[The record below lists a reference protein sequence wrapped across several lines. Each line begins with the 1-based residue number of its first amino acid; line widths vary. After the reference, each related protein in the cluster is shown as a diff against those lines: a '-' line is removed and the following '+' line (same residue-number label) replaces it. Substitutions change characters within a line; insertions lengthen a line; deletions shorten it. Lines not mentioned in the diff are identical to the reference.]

1 MRSTEETFN
10 FKLLLIR
17 FKTDILLKFY
27 NFFFYVTFFL
37 FFFPK
42 KKEMKLCILRMPK
55 ESKKKRVLSYSENSL
70 KSRSEFW
77 VVKKDVTA
85 VISTKMLVKHSHFR
99 DVCSVFTLDLM
110 LCVVAGATRQYFM
123 YPKSEH
129 TECVT
134 RGFSASHQKYTT
146 GFLSSFC
153 FVFLL
158 SFAKEGRKMKEEKIV

>member
-1 MRSTEETFN
+1 MPIS
-10 FKLLLIR
+10 
-17 FKTDILLKFY
+17 
-27 NFFFYVTFFL
+27 FL
-37 FFFPK
+37 FFLKK
-42 KKEMKLCILRMPK
+42 KKEVGER
-55 ESKKKRVLSYSENSL
+55 KKKKQVRSFPENSL

-85 VISTKMLVKHSHFR
+85 VISIKMLVKHSHFR

-134 RGFSASHQKYTT
+134 RGFLGDTV
-146 GFLSSFC
+146 L
-153 FVFLL
+153 FV
-158 SFAKEGRKMKEEKIV
+158 RT

>member
-1 MRSTEETFN
+1 
-10 FKLLLIR
+10 LLLIR

-55 ESKKKRVLSYSENSL
+55 ESKNETMHSSNAVRTSTENSL

-77 VVKKDVTA
+77 VVKKDATA

-99 DVCSVFTLDLM
+99 GVLSVFRL
-110 LCVVAGATRQYFM
+110 
-123 YPKSEH
+123 
-129 TECVT
+129 
-134 RGFSASHQKYTT
+134 
-146 GFLSSFC
+146 
-153 FVFLL
+153 
-158 SFAKEGRKMKEEKIV
+158 I

>member
-1 MRSTEETFN
+1 MPIS
-10 FKLLLIR
+10 
-17 FKTDILLKFY
+17 
-27 NFFFYVTFFL
+27 FL
-37 FFFPK
+37 FFLKK
-42 KKEMKLCILRMPK
+42 KKEVGER
-55 ESKKKRVLSYSENSL
+55 KKKKQVRSFPENSL
-70 KSRSEFW
+70 KIRSEFW
-77 VVKKDVTA
+77 VVKKDATA

-99 DVCSVFTLDLM
+99 GVCSVFTIDLM

-134 RGFSASHQKYTT
+134 RGFSVCRLKSTT
-146 GFLSSFC
+146 VFLSSFC